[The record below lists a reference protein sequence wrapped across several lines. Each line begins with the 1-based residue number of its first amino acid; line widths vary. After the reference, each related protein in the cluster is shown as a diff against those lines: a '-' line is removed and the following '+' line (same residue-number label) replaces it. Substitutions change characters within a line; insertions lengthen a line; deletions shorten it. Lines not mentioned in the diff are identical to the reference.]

1 MCRTDPYR
9 EAKDVPTPTKVH
21 RMDLRD
27 DVIHGESVPPFSP
40 AEAKPFPHCM
50 NWMYDPKAG
59 KRVYCVHKPGH
70 KSPCKFGSK

>member
-9 EAKDVPTPTKVH
+9 KSKDVP
-21 RMDLRD
+21 
-27 DVIHGESVPPFSP
+27 PFEP
-40 AEAKPFPHCM
+40 AEAKGFAHCM